1 MASTT
6 LIETIVSGALTG
18 GAGAATTLLAFFRDV
33 RKRLETI
40 EKLVGSPGSSVEPK
54 TGIHFV
60 LSQFDETIKRLDEVV
75 RKLRRDVDG
84 WEDDPPE
91 WAVRLVN
98 RRATASFT
106 SETMQEEIAQKFRL
120 MERRLT
126 QIEGDLDRVLKE
138 SSETNYVER
147 SLYDIDSRKRN
158 EELRKIQDN
167 LNTANGFLRGVMTAL
182 GYLDE
187 GSSPP
192 PPNSSPVLPPR
203 KR

>member
-40 EKLVGSPGSSVEPK
+40 EKVVGGPGSAVEPK
-54 TGIHFV
+54 TGFHFV
-60 LSQFDETIKRLDEVV
+60 LSQVDDTIKRLDEAV
-75 RKLRRDVDG
+75 RKLRRDIDG

-120 MERRLT
+120 MERRLN
-126 QIEGDLDRVLKE
+126 QLEEDLDRLLKE
-138 SSETNYVER
+138 DSNYVER
-147 SLYDIDSRKRN
+147 SLYDLDSRKRN

-182 GYLDE
+182 GYLE
-187 GSSPP
+187 GSTPPP
-192 PPNSSPVLPPR
+192 PPNPPPVLPPR

>member
-1 MASTT
+1 MAGTT

-33 RKRLETI
+33 RKRLETV
-40 EKLVGSPGSSVEPK
+40 EKIVGSPGSAVEPK
-54 TGIHFV
+54 TGFHFV
-60 LSQFDETIKRLDEVV
+60 LSQVDETIKRLDEAV
-75 RKLRRDVDG
+75 RKLRRDIDG

-120 MERRLT
+120 MERRLN
-126 QIEGDLDRVLKE
+126 QLEEDLDRLMKE
-138 SSETNYVER
+138 DSNYVER
-147 SLYDIDSRKRN
+147 SLYDLDSRKRN

-192 PPNSSPVLPPR
+192 PPPNPPPVLPPR